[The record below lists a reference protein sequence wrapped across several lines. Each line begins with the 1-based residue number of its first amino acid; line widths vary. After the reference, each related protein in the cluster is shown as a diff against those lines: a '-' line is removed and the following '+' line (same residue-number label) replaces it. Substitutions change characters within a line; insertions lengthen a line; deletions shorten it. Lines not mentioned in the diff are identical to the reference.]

1 MNDAGGGRSVLQH
14 IGMHQVIDQQYAG
27 GLNGFD
33 RFERQ
38 QLGVAGTCADQCDF
52 GYERFGF
59 HGVIEI

>member
-38 QLGVAGTCADQCDF
+38 QLGVSRTGADQCDF
-52 GYERFGF
+52 RHVRVGF
-59 HGVIEI
+59 HGVREI